1 MTTAG
6 KWMFIIGLILSIIA
20 AGAAIW
26 GVSRTVDVAQ
36 RMESQSVRLTSPQTV
51 AMEQGDSRMV
61 LNDVGAGS
69 TSCTVT
75 LPDGTQTDLEAPDAT
90 QDQIMQD
97 AQMEIVGVHTA
108 QTAGEYEF
116 SCEGGDA
123 MLTPGIS
130 MNDLGGAVAA
140 GLGLLALLPLGLL
153 TLIGLILW
161 LVGRGRDK
169 KALQTPVGSSGSGY
183 AYGPDQGYG
192 GPPRDDLQQGRAPGY
207 GPPQDGYGQTS
218 GGYGQSQR
226 YGQVPPP
233 PPQGYGQP
241 TGKGDPYATGSGDP
255 YATGGQQPGQ
265 GDADRDWRDRDD
277 RA

>member
-192 GPPRDDLQQGRAPGY
+192 
-207 GPPQDGYGQTS
+207 QTS
-218 GGYGQSQR
+218 GGYGQTSGDYGQSQG